1 MTPLKPQAVG
11 ELFSKSRLEDTRQI
25 VKIAAL
31 YDIHANLPALDAV
44 LREVSDVKVDR
55 IVIGGDVLPGPMPLE
70 ALARLA
76 ELMCPVEFILGNGEV
91 AVLDCLAGKIPRVPE
106 QYQPTLRW
114 VAGEISADQVR
125 SISGWPKTLRITLAG
140 LGDVLFC
147 HATPRNEDEI
157 FTATT
162 PGHTLLPIFT
172 DARADVVICG
182 HTHMQFE
189 RTVGATRVAN
199 AGSVGMP
206 FGEPG
211 ADWLLLSPSGI
222 EFRHTSYNLREAAEC
237 IRRTSYPQ
245 SEEFAAKSILQPP
258 SKEEMLKVF
267 ARAEIRS

>member
-1 MTPLKPQAVG
+1 M
-11 ELFSKSRLEDTRQI
+11 
-25 VKIAAL
+25 KIAAL

-76 ELMCPVEFILGNGEV
+76 ELECPVEFILGNGEV

-106 QYQPTLRW
+106 PYQPTLRW

-125 SISGWPKTLRITLAG
+125 AISGWPKTLRITLAG
-140 LGDVLFC
+140 LGEVLFC
-147 HATPRNEDEI
+147 HATPRNENEI
-157 FTATT
+157 FTETT
-162 PGHTLLPIFT
+162 PEHTLLPIFT
-172 DARADVVICG
+172 DARADVLICG

-206 FGEPG
+206 FGKPG
-211 ADWLLLSPSGI
+211 ADWLLFSPSGI
-222 EFRHTSYNLREAAEC
+222 EFRHTSYNLREAAER

-245 SEEFAAKSILQPP
+245 SGEFAAKSILQPP